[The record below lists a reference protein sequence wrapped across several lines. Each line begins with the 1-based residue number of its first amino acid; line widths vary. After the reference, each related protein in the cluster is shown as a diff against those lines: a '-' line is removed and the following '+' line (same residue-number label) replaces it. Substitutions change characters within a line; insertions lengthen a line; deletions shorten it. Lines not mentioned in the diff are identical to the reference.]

1 MSADAHTRLI
11 DRFTAACREDGRVVA
26 AFLGGSL
33 AAGAADEFS
42 DLDLYLITSEKDYQD
57 FFGERRGFMQRL
69 GDPVFCEDFSEFG
82 FDMVLFIYAEG
93 VYGELALA
101 PASNFLQIHGGP
113 YKVLVDK
120 AQALRSVKF
129 PYYFPPDE
137 EKRRTLRHLIYWF
150 WRDLLHC
157 GKYLARGRVWTAAA
171 YLEDLR
177 RKVVKLSQMHADWQY
192 GAGGYDRVELVLP
205 ASWRARAAETFVPL
219 EAGRIAEAA
228 RLLTALYL
236 DVAPALA
243 RAQGLDYPE
252 GLQRTVQA
260 SVRELLDMAA
270 RR

>member
-1 MSADAHTRLI
+1 MSPEARVRLI
-11 DRFTAACREDGRVVA
+11 DRFTAACREDRRVVA

-33 AAGAADEFS
+33 AAGTADEFS
-42 DLDLYLITSEKDYQD
+42 DLDLYLITSDEEYRD
-57 FFGERRGFMQRL
+57 FFDERRGFMRRL

-93 VYGELALA
+93 PHGELALA

-113 YKVLVDK
+113 YKVLLDK
-120 AQALRSVKF
+120 TQMLRTVTF
-129 PYYFPPDE
+129 PYYFAPDD

-177 RKVVKLSQMHADWQY
+177 RKVVKLAQMHADWQY
-192 GAGGYDRVELVLP
+192 GGGGYDRVELVLP
-205 ASWRARAAETFVPL
+205 VSWRARAAETFVPL

-228 RLLTALYL
+228 RILTGLYL
-236 DVAPALA
+236 DVAPTLA
-243 RAQGLDYPE
+243 RAHGLDYPE
-252 GLQRTVQA
+252 ELQRTVEP
-260 SVRELLDMAA
+260 SVREIFEGAV